1 MKEEA
6 KWRRVDFWWW
16 WWWCC
21 WANECC
27 WTGWKKN
34 VISVNSL
41 NVASFAHSPSRARAS
56 WMRKNVPATMS
67 EMTRAMLEWWKRGE
81 VEERHDRRQFANS
94 FIFLGTVVSVIFSAS
109 LHQLLNHRRRWNNK
123 RIFSA
128 RCKFL
133 IFSNVSD
140 VGDLLWSFNTQLS
153 LISFARP
160 CGSSSTARE
169 RYKTQEMS
177 ETKTQREIVVWRRRR
192 LDAWGLLLAALFTPD
207 VVVVAY
213 YFYNKK

>member
-1 MKEEA
+1 M
-6 KWRRVDFWWW
+6 WLL
-16 WWWCC
+16 
-21 WANECC
+21 
-27 WTGWKKN
+27 
-34 VISVNSL
+34 SL
-41 NVASFAHSPSRARAS
+41 TLLRAREL
-56 WMRKNVPATMS
+56 V
-67 EMTRAMLEWWKRGE
+67 EWGRMCQQRWVRWREQCWNGEREPRWKSDTTE
-81 VEERHDRRQFANS
+81 DNS
-94 FIFLGTVVSVIFSAS
+94 RTLLYFSALSLCFFFAS

-177 ETKTQREIVVWRRRR
+177 ETKTQREIVVWPETTTWCLGIVVGCFIHSRCRRRR
-192 LDAWGLLLAALFTPD
+192 VLFL
-207 VVVVAY
+207 
-213 YFYNKK
+213 

>member
-6 KWRRVDFWWW
+6 KRRRVDFWW

-41 NVASFAHSPSRARAS
+41 NVASSLTLLRARELVE
-56 WMRKNVPATMS
+56 WGRMCQQRWVRWVEQCWNGEREPRWKNDTT
-67 EMTRAMLEWWKRGE
+67 E
-81 VEERHDRRQFANS
+81 DNS
-94 FIFLGTVVSVIFSAS
+94 RTLLYFSALSLLFFLAS
-109 LHQLLNHRRRWNNK
+109 LHQLLNHRRCWNNK

-160 CGSSSTARE
+160 CGSSSTAARA
-169 RYKTQEMS
+169 
-177 ETKTQREIVVWRRRR
+177 I
-192 LDAWGLLLAALFTPD
+192 
-207 VVVVAY
+207 
-213 YFYNKK
+213 